1 MLYMNIDIDLKNNNF
16 TDGEL
21 KALREKQEVK
31 LERYLKCYNEETER
45 TIKFINRIE
54 QEMMRRIQLN
64 YANHD
69 NIIALD

>member
-1 MLYMNIDIDLKNNNF
+1 MNIEIDMKNYNF
-16 TDGEL
+16 TDAEL
-21 KALREKQEVK
+21 KALREKQEEK
-31 LERYLKCYNEETER
+31 LERYLKCYNEQTER

-54 QEMMRRIQLN
+54 LEMMRRIQLN

>member
-1 MLYMNIDIDLKNNNF
+1 MNIEIDLKNYNF

-21 KALREKQEVK
+21 KALKEKQEEK
-31 LERYLKCYNEETER
+31 LERYLKCYNEQTER

-54 QEMMRRIQLN
+54 LEMMRRIQLN
-64 YANHD
+64 

>member
-1 MLYMNIDIDLKNNNF
+1 MSETINLKSFNF
-16 TDGEL
+16 TDDEL
-21 KALREKQEVK
+21 KELIKKQEEK
-31 LERYLKCYNEETER
+31 LERYLKCYNEQTER

-54 QEMMRRIQLN
+54 LEMMRRIQLN

>member
-1 MLYMNIDIDLKNNNF
+1 MNIDIDMKSFNF

-21 KALREKQEVK
+21 KALREKQEEK
-31 LERYLKCYNEETER
+31 LERYLKCYNEQTER

-54 QEMMRRIQLN
+54 REMMRRIQLN